1 MNVKTGVY
9 KLDERTR
16 AFMIKEITLAVQS
29 GNIFF
34 SNHLTPVGLIGWI
47 HWLTE
52 AALFH
57 DAQWLENKLV
67 TTGACTPKNNGSDPC
82 DSAPAGIAYET
93 CLAHTQFNRFYMAAV
108 CRQAIDDGISDILIR
123 HGMPQG
129 KTTISFRNRNC
140 LKRNAGILLEDLRS
154 NKTALKCDFLFP
166 DSTVMIDFP
175 HISFNTPILNT
186 IPHEQSV

>member
-1 MNVKTGVY
+1 MNGKTCTY
-9 KLDERTR
+9 KLDDRTR
-16 AFMIKEITLAVQS
+16 TFMIKEITLAVQS

-67 TTGACTPKNNGSDPC
+67 TAGACSPEKRVSDPC
-82 DSAPAGIAYET
+82 DHTPTGIAYET
-93 CLAHTQFNRFYMAAV
+93 CLAYTQFNRFYMAAV
-108 CRQAIDDGISDILIR
+108 CRQAIEDGISDILIH
-123 HGMPQG
+123 HGMPQD
-129 KTTISFRNRNC
+129 KTLAPFRNRNY

-154 NKTALKCDFLFP
+154 SKTALKCDFLFP

-175 HISFNTPILNT
+175 NVSFNTRMLNT